1 MNSSVLLVED
11 DVDLSYII
19 KFNLESAGYNVETA
33 YNGMESM
40 KKIKNSKYD
49 LILLDVLLPDTNG
62 TEICRHIRH
71 EQNTPII
78 FVSCIDDKDIMIEA
92 LEKGGD
98 DYIVKPV
105 DYAELIARIEANIR
119 RVKMDC
125 RKYNIKRKLS
135 FKQFSVDID
144 RRVVRNNKGEEID
157 LSPTEYQ
164 LLLKFIRHQG
174 ELLLYNDLYSS
185 IWESDSLG
193 DIRTVMVH
201 ISNLRKK
208 IDSGKTGI
216 IETVRGAGYI
226 FDDK

>member
-1 MNSSVLLVED
+1 MKSVLLIED
-11 DVDLSYII
+11 DVDLSYIT
-19 KFNLESAGYNVETA
+19 KFNLENAGYSVETA
-33 YNGMESM
+33 YNGKESIKM
-40 KKIKNSKYD
+40 VKNSKYD
-49 LILLDVLLPDTNG
+49 LILLDMILPDASG
-62 TEICRHIRH
+62 ADICKHIRG

-78 FVSCIDDKDIMIEA
+78 FVSCIDDRDIVIDA

-105 DYAELIARIEANIR
+105 DFAELIARMEANIR
-119 RVKMDC
+119 RVKMDS
-125 RKYNIKRKLS
+125 KRNVINHIIR

-144 RRVVRNNKGEEID
+144 RRVVKNRKGEEIE

-164 LLLKFIRHQG
+164 LLLKFIQHQG
-174 ELLLYNDLYSS
+174 ELLLYNDLYNS

-208 IDSGKTGI
+208 IDSGKTGV

>member
-1 MNSSVLLVED
+1 MKSVLLIED
-11 DVDLSYII
+11 DVDLSYIT
-19 KFNLESAGYNVETA
+19 KFNLENAGYSVEIA
-33 YNGMESM
+33 YNGKDSM
-40 KKIKNSKYD
+40 KMIENSKYD
-49 LILLDVLLPDTNG
+49 LILLDMILPDASG
-62 TEICRHIRH
+62 ADICKYIRG

-78 FVSCIDDKDIMIEA
+78 FVSCIDDRDMVIDA

-105 DYAELIARIEANIR
+105 DFAELIARMEANIR
-119 RVKMDC
+119 RVKMDSK
-125 RKYNIKRKLS
+125 RNVINHNIR

-144 RRVVRNNKGEEID
+144 RRVVKNTKGEEIE

-164 LLLKFIRHQG
+164 LLLKFIQHQG
-174 ELLLYNDLYSS
+174 ELLLYNDLYNS

-208 IDSGKTGI
+208 IDSGKTGV

>member
-1 MNSSVLLVED
+1 MNSVLLIED
-11 DVDLSYII
+11 DVDLSYIT
-19 KFNLESAGYNVETA
+19 KYNLESAGYSVETA
-33 YNGMESM
+33 YNGRDSVKMV
-40 KKIKNSKYD
+40 KDSKYD
-49 LILLDVLLPDTNG
+49 LILLDMMLPDAKG
-62 TEICRHIRH
+62 TDLCKTIRC

-78 FVSCIDDKDIMIEA
+78 FVSCIDDRDIVIDA
-92 LEKGGD
+92 LAGGGD

-119 RVKMDC
+119 RVRIESK
-125 RKYNIKRKLS
+125 KYTLNNNIR

-144 RRVVRNNKGEEID
+144 RRVVKNRRGEEIE

-164 LLLKFIRHQG
+164 LLIKFIKHQG
-174 ELLLYNDLYSS
+174 ELLLYNNLYSS

-208 IDSGKTGI
+208 IDSDKTGI

-226 FDDK
+226 FNDK